1 MIRITSIVAALL
13 FCFGCASTPGIE
25 DHSIFLEK
33 NSNTPGVVV
42 TDSGL
47 QFEVLREG
55 TGPKPTESS
64 KVTLHYIGK
73 NIDGSEFDNSYNRGD
88 PASFVLGGAIPAFVE
103 GVQEMQAGSKYRFVV
118 PSELAHGSKGAGRDI
133 KSNSTLIFEIELL
146 NFE

>member
-88 PASFVLGGAIPAFVE
+88 PASFVLGL
-103 GVQEMQAGSKYRFVV
+103 S
-118 PSELAHGSKGAGRDI
+118 
-133 KSNSTLIFEIELL
+133 LIHI
-146 NFE
+146 